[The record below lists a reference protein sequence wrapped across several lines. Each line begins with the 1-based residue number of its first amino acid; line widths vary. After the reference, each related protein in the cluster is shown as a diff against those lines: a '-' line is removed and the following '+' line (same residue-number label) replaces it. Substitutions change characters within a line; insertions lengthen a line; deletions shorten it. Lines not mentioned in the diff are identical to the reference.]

1 MMHPVMTSPL
11 DLRPSGLLSM
21 SVSPTHN
28 ASLNESSTHSQQQH
42 YHAHQHLQSMQS
54 HQSHHHNQHQQAPS
68 GQRSSGASRNRS
80 RSTSSSDNG
89 TPSSGQKPQQQQQ
102 PDSDNGTEAGEGA
115 TSGGGKSGSHR
126 SQSLVKP
133 PYSYIAL
140 ITMAILQSPQKKL
153 TLSGI
158 CEFIMTRFPYYKE
171 KFPAWQNSIRHNLSL
186 NDCFIK
192 IPREP
197 GNPGKGNFWTLDP
210 LAEDMFDNG
219 SFLRRR
225 KRYKRTTLA
234 QSMAFPGVFAPFA
247 PFWIRKPVPVI
258 PMHQFGSA
266 HAAAAA
272 AAASAS
278 VGGFGGDGGPLGAA
292 LGPGRAGD
300 FLLDSKLNLFGT
312 VKIDD
317 LNVAMMENSDFLQRN
332 VDSLK
337 ISSAMNKF
345 FHGYHQGQSGSS
357 SGGGAGGGGGGPLI
371 DLYEDGPHPAS
382 LGGVVHPC
390 NGGLMRE
397 GMSYPY
403 GGHKLAGISSSR
415 IGDPADPHADRRGDY
430 GAEDEPISADLD
442 LSSDDRIDVESE
454 DDYKSPAER
463 GASGTLTYHEMLLNG
478 RKSTPME
485 APPSS
490 TSPPSPLP
498 PPPPP
503 SQPPVPAAHP
513 SPTIEPSGDYS
524 PHCSPSRMA
533 RDSDDYYI
541 EEDEQSEKGSSSS
554 SGSSSVGGSLEESHP
569 QSGKE
574 RRQHHHHTHFYTEL
588 QPSGLVSGAGE
599 QPLHG
604 RVVPSAN
611 GTHPSDA
618 GASPGYGETT
628 KLFDGTEASFAS
640 RKRKYG
646 NTKGFSIENLIGC
659 SVEDG

>member
-1 MMHPVMTSPL
+1 MVHPAMASPL

-21 SVSPTHN
+21 GPSPSQASTTSVGN
-28 ASLNESSTHSQQQH
+28 SLNDTSGQSQQH
-42 YHAHQHLQSMQS
+42 YHSGAQHLHHQGQS
-54 HQSHHHNQHQQAPS
+54 SHHSQIPS
-68 GQRSSGASRNRS
+68 GNRPSAVNRNRS
-80 RSTSSSDNG
+80 RSSSSSDNG
-89 TPSSGQKPQQQQQ
+89 ASGGQQTQ
-102 PDSDNGTEAGEGA
+102 PNSDTGNGTEEGA
-115 TSGGGKSGSHR
+115 TAGSGKSGSHR

-234 QSMAFPGVFAPFA
+234 QSMGFPGVFAPFA

-258 PMHQFGSA
+258 PMHQFAPA
-266 HAAAAA
+266 H

-278 VGGFGGDGGPLGAA
+278 VGGFGADGPGGPLAA
-292 LGPGRAGD
+292 LGPGRTGD
-300 FLLDSKLNLFGT
+300 FLLDSKLNLFGS
-312 VKIDD
+312 VKMDD

-345 FHGYHQGQSGSS
+345 FHGYHQGQ
-357 SGGGAGGGGGGPLI
+357 AGGSGPLI

-382 LGGVVHPC
+382 LGVHPC
-390 NGGLMRE
+390 NGGLGRE
-397 GMSYPY
+397 AISYPY
-403 GGHKLAGISSSR
+403 GAHKLSTTRMG
-415 IGDPADPHADRRGDY
+415 GDPTPNGTDRRGDY
-430 GAEDEPISADLD
+430 GEEEHISADLD

-454 DDYKSPAER
+454 DDYKSTADR
-463 GASGTLTYHEMLLNG
+463 GQGSLSYHEMLLNG
-478 RKSTPME
+478 SKSIPEE
-485 APPSS
+485 APTNSHLS
-490 TSPPSPLP
+490 GTSPPA
-498 PPPPP
+498 
-503 SQPPVPAAHP
+503 VEPAPP

-524 PHCSPSRMA
+524 PHCSPSRTL

-541 EEDEQSEKGSSSS
+541 EEDEQSDKASS
-554 SGSSSVGGSLEESHP
+554 SGGSVEESRP
-569 QSGKE
+569 PTKE
-574 RRQHHHHTHFYTEL
+574 RHTHFYTEL
-588 QPSGLVSGAGE
+588 QPSLMVAEPLRGIVTPASNGHPESG
-599 QPLHG
+599 
-604 RVVPSAN
+604 
-611 GTHPSDA
+611 D
-618 GASPGYGETT
+618 SPGYAETT
-628 KLFDGTEASFAS
+628 KLFDGNESTFAS

-659 SVEDG
+659 SVEDR

>member
-1 MMHPVMTSPL
+1 MMHPAMTSPL

-21 SVSPTHN
+21 SSNASPTPS
-28 ASLNESSTHSQQQH
+28 SLNDSSQH
-42 YHAHQHLQSMQS
+42 YHVQHLHQSSQS
-54 HQSHHHNQHQQAPS
+54 HQQTHSVPPS
-68 GQRSSGASRNRS
+68 GNRGSSGHGSRNRS

-89 TPSSGQKPQQQQQ
+89 ASSGGQKTQHQ
-102 PDSDNGTEAGEGA
+102 PDSDTGPETTDGT
-115 TSGGGKSGSHR
+115 TSGKSGSHR

-258 PMHQFGSA
+258 PMHQFGPA
-266 HAAAAA
+266 H

-278 VGGFGGDGGPLGAA
+278 VAGFGADGPGGPLAA
-292 LGPGRAGD
+292 LGPGRTGD
-300 FLLDSKLNLFGT
+300 FLLDSKLNLFGS
-312 VKIDD
+312 VKMDD

-345 FHGYHQGQSGSS
+345 FHGYHQGQSGAAS
-357 SGGGAGGGGGGPLI
+357 GPLV

-382 LGGVVHPC
+382 LGVHHPC

-397 GMSYPY
+397 AVSYPY
-403 GGHKLAGISSSR
+403 AAGHKQTGLNSTR
-415 IGDPADPHADRRGDY
+415 VGDPQPPDRRSEGY
-430 GAEDEPISADLD
+430 AEEEQISPDLD

-454 DDYKSPAER
+454 DDYKSPADR
-463 GASGTLTYHEMLLNG
+463 GAVGTLTYHEMLLNG
-478 RKSTPME
+478 RPKSSTME
-485 APPSS
+485 APPGAGAS
-490 TSPPSPLP
+490 SPPPRD
-498 PPPPP
+498 
-503 SQPPVPAAHP
+503 P

-524 PHCSPSRMA
+524 PHCSPSRTV

-541 EEDEQSEKGSSSS
+541 EEDEQSDKGSCS
-554 SGSSSVGGSLEESHP
+554 GGSIEESAD
-569 QSGKE
+569 KE
-574 RRQHHHHTHFYTEL
+574 RHHHTHFYTEL
-588 QPSGLVSGAGE
+588 QPSSL
-599 QPLHG
+599 
-604 RVVPSAN
+604 VPSAN
-611 GTHPSDA
+611 GTHHTDA
-618 GASPGYGETT
+618 GASPGYGDTA
-628 KLFDGTEASFAS
+628 KLFDGTSTEPSFAS

-659 SVEDG
+659 SVEDR